1 MPPSTL
7 RRRPAK
13 NTKAAKSTKSAKT
26 AKVSASAK
34 ALKAAKA
41 SKATKPNKAAAK
53 GARGPVAGATK
64 PAKMVFYFGRT
75 KCEGKADQKLLLG
88 GKGANL
94 SDMVSIGLPVPP
106 GFTITTDTCARYYTE
121 GRRLPK
127 GLMDEVRGH
136 IATLEKEL
144 GKKLGDMRNPLLV
157 SVRSGAAVSMPG
169 MMDTVLNLGLNDLVV
184 LGLAEATGNR
194 RFAFDAFRR
203 LINMFG
209 DVVMGVD
216 HHHFEREFDAVKTK
230 YGAATDTDVPTVGLE
245 ELCFAYKRIYREHVG
260 EEFPQD
266 PMKQLELSIEAVF
279 KSWNGDRAISYRNI
293 NGIKGLNGTAVN
305 VQAMAYGNMG
315 DDSGTGVAFTRDPS
329 TGENVFYGE
338 FLVNAQGEDV
348 VAGIRTPRP
357 ISEMD
362 DWMPAVYKQLLK
374 VRSILEKHYKD
385 MQDIEFTVEKGKLFM
400 LQTRNGKR
408 TGTAAV
414 RVAVEMVKE
423 RLIDEKTALKRIPA
437 GDLTQLLLPSFQA
450 KDKAGVAVLTKG
462 IGASPGAATGKLAF
476 TAAEAVERAHA
487 GEHVLLVRKET
498 SPEDVE
504 GMHKAVGILTS
515 TGGKTS
521 HAAVVAVGWGK
532 CCVVGAGE
540 LSIDTEAG
548 TMTVAGRT
556 FGRQDVLSIDGTTGE
571 VMLGSVSRTV
581 PESLGGDFATIMQWA
596 DRHAR
601 MKVRTNADTPADA
614 RRARDF
620 GAVGI
625 GLCRTEHMFFEGER
639 IKAMRQMILATDR
652 GARESA
658 LAKLL
663 PFQREDFVGIF
674 TAMDGYPVTVRLLDP
689 PLHEFVPHEHAQQ
702 EELAREAGVP
712 VSEVK
717 RRVSQL
723 HEHNPMLGHR
733 GCRLAVT
740 YPEILVM
747 QVRAIVEAALH
758 CIEEGI
764 DAQPEI
770 MIPLVGTRRELA
782 TLRDLTARTIA
793 DVCAERG
800 VKAPKIPIGTMIEI
814 PRAAVTADEI
824 AEAAEFFSF
833 GTNDLTQ
840 MTFGFS
846 RDDIGSFVP
855 AYIEKGL
862 LDKDP
867 FQSIDQDGV
876 GQLVRMACAKGRQ
889 AREKLKLGVCG
900 EHGGDPASITFF
912 GSCGL
917 DYVSCSPFRVPVAR
931 LAAAQ
936 AAMA

>member
-770 MIPLVGTRRELA
+770 MIPLVGTRRELT

-793 DVCAERG
+793 EVCAERG

-876 GQLVRMACAKGRQ
+876 GQLVRMACVKGRQ

-931 LAAAQ
+931 LATAQ